1 LNAAAR
7 VCEARRVRGLACLSL
22 LLVAGVSAP
31 VAGASQIVSTSGV
44 TGLRFELNAKG
55 EALLT
60 YRSRGKLVR
69 VLAWGA
75 VNANPSTSPDAKQVA
90 FRLDYSGGWAKYFRD
105 DPSTRRLVAQY
116 RRIKG
121 TPGYLRSPVVR
132 ELQARQQAASNYW
145 RTGFSGYCG
154 RYDGPPLPW
163 LTVACKAPDG
173 SYWAVQRWPRKLPN
187 YGLPASGL
195 EAALEVHLSH
205 WRGELPVLTVAMD
218 WSWRRWEHLYGTLT
232 YRGLPVHGFAS
243 TSDGRPLDRYGRNI
257 YVDTYDSAYGPGWR
271 RENSFLSHRGT
282 GAFCY
287 SFNPHGPRP
296 AGKGTRYRA
305 TVMGPGVTPVLLWTG
320 TSPGPFDAAADAKAN
335 AAIAALGDP
344 LCRPN

>member
-1 LNAAAR
+1 VRRLSIVFAVAVAALGATP
-7 VCEARRVRGLACLSL
+7 AH
-22 LLVAGVSAP
+22 
-31 VAGASQIVSTSGV
+31 ASQIVSTSGV
-44 TGLRFELNAKG
+44 TDLRFELNAKG

-75 VNANPSTSPDAKQVA
+75 VNANHSTAPGAKQVA

-132 ELQARQQAASNYW
+132 ELQARQHAAANYW
-145 RTGFSGYCG
+145 QTGFSGYCG

-163 LTVACKAPDG
+163 LEVACKAPDG

-187 YGLPASGL
+187 YGLPATPFQ
-195 EAALEVHLSH
+195 AAMEVHLSH
-205 WRGELPVLTVAMD
+205 WTGELPVLTIHTD
-218 WSWRRWEHLYGTLT
+218 WAWRRWEHLYGTFMYLG
-232 YRGLPVHGFAS
+232 RPVHGFSS
-243 TSDGRPLDRYGRNI
+243 TADGQPLDRYGRNV
-257 YVDTYDSAYGPGWR
+257 YVDTYDSRYGKGWR

-282 GAFCY
+282 GVFCY
-287 SFNPHGPRP
+287 SFNPHGARP
-296 AGKGTRYRA
+296 AGNGTRYRA
-305 TVMGPGVTPVLLWTG
+305 TVMGPGVTPVLMWQG
-320 TSPGPFDAAADAKAN
+320 ASPGPYDAAADATAN